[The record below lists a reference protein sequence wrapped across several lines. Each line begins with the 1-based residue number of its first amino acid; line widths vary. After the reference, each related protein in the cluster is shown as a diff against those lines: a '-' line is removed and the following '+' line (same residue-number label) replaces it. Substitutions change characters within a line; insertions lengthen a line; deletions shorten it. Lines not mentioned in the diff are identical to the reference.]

1 MWIVL
6 LRGYFWLILFIGLS
20 VLKGLGNLSN
30 KVIKCC
36 NKTIIMILNIIVIFG
51 ILVFLLIILY

>member
-30 KVIKCC
+30 KVIKCY